1 MKILFFQA
9 TVATDFQAIVKIL
22 PYVILH
28 TEVLCFIH
36 WRPLL
41 PISQLFSVNSKYKF
55 KPSHG
60 NQVLKSFILSGRIIK
75 FRNFILLKQN
85 VN

>member
-28 TEVLCFIH
+28 TDVLSFIH

-60 NQVLKSFILSGRIIK
+60 M
-75 FRNFILLKQN
+75 
-85 VN
+85 

>member
-1 MKILFFQA
+1 M
-9 TVATDFQAIVKIL
+9 V
-22 PYVILH
+22 
-28 TEVLCFIH
+28 C
-36 WRPLL
+36 
-41 PISQLFSVNSKYKF
+41 
-55 KPSHG
+55 